1 MPMNYKRGIDLDYI
15 KLSKE
20 ISYALRHAPWE
31 YELEM
36 DENGFVDIQQL
47 ISSINEENA
56 YSKLIDKTDILH
68 VIEISEKKR
77 LEISGERIRAMYGHS
92 FPMQIN
98 YNEETPPAILYHG
111 TAKRFL
117 ESIMAEGLKP
127 MSRQYV
133 HLSAD
138 IETAMQVGK
147 RRDSE
152 PVILQIDTVS
162 ALKAGIKFYHANEK
176 VWLCKGMPYHFL
188 SY

>member
-1 MPMNYKRGIDLDYI
+1 MDYI

-36 DENGFVDIQQL
+36 DENGVVEISQL
-47 ISSINEENA
+47 LSAINEENA
-56 YSKLIDKTDILH
+56 YPKLIDKTDILH
-68 VIEISEKKR
+68 VIEISDKKR
-77 LEISGERIRAMYGHS
+77 LEISGARIRAIYGHS
-92 FPMQIN
+92 FPMQIK
-98 YNEETPPAILYHG
+98 YNEETPPSILYHG
-111 TAKRFL
+111 TTRRFL
-117 ESIMAEGLKP
+117 DSILSEGLKP

-133 HLSAD
+133 HLSTD
-138 IETAMQVGK
+138 IETAMHVGK

-152 PVILQIDTVS
+152 PVILKIDTVS

>member
-1 MPMNYKRGIDLDYI
+1 MDYI
-15 KLSKE
+15 KFSKE

-47 ISSINEENA
+47 LLSINEENV
-56 YSKLIDKTDILH
+56 YPKVIDKTDVFH
-68 VIEISEKKR
+68 VIEISDKKR
-77 LEISGERIRAMYGHS
+77 FEVSGERIRAIYGHS
-92 FPMQIN
+92 FPMQIK

-117 ESIMAEGLKP
+117 NSIMTEGLKP

-152 PVILQIDTVS
+152 PVILQIDTIS
-162 ALKAGIKFYHANEK
+162 ALEAGIKFYHANNK
-176 VWLCKGMPYHFL
+176 VWLCKRMPCPFL
-188 SY
+188 SNLQI